1 MLSIASA
8 SAEVILIDIVLLLLT
23 VATVWM
29 LFYVSKRIFPD
40 DFRQLQ
46 FFLTFVIVFVPLII
60 LVYFGL
66 AVLNYDS
73 VARALGWQT
82 PLPLEPSSPLLLGAL
97 VFYFGQT
104 AWLWSRWRKSV

>member
-46 FFLTFVIVFVPLII
+46 FF
-60 LVYFGL
+60 
-66 AVLNYDS
+66 
-73 VARALGWQT
+73 
-82 PLPLEPSSPLLLGAL
+82 
-97 VFYFGQT
+97 
-104 AWLWSRWRKSV
+104 